1 MSELTDRKEFAGFDL
16 LMRVAG
22 SYSDYEKVKRM
33 YISDFANLGD
43 CESAEGL
50 RASEVAYVLV
60 DLTNPETPDVERC
73 AEEVFRNETVIVY
86 SLK

>member
-1 MSELTDRKEFAGFDL
+1 MAGFQITIRL
-16 LMRVAG
+16 AG
-22 SYSDYEKVKRM
+22 LN
-33 YISDFANLGD
+33 SDFESERRQILSDFTSSGD

-50 RASEVAYVLV
+50 RANEVAYVLV